1 MEFFHLDLVQ
11 IIKAVGYIGIFAM
24 IFAESGLLFGIF
36 LPGDSLLF
44 TAGFLASI
52 GVLNLPVLVVGVFLA
67 AILGDNVGYAFGKK
81 VGPLIFKREDSFW
94 FHKKHL
100 ERTQKFYEK
109 HGGKTIILARFL
121 PVVRTLAPILAG
133 AGTMKYK
140 TFFIYNVV
148 GAVLWGVGVTSAG
161 FLLGRVIPNVDR
173 YLLPIILLIIFLSL
187 LPAVWHI
194 AKEHI
199 LRKKVVSNKPDTRG
213 S

>member
-1 MEFFHLDLVQ
+1 MEFFHLDLIQ
-11 IIKAVGYIGIFAM
+11 IIKAVGYIGIFA
-24 IFAESGLLFGIF
+24 IVFAESGLLFGIF

-52 GVLNLPVLVVGVFLA
+52 GIFNLPILVVGVFLA

-81 VGPLIFKREDSFW
+81 VGPMIFKREDSFW

-100 ERTQKFYEK
+100 EKTQRFYEK

-133 AGTMKYK
+133 AGTMKYR
-140 TFFIYNVV
+140 TFFIYNVI
-148 GAVLWGVGVTSAG
+148 GAVLWGVGITSAG
-161 FLLGRVIPNVDR
+161 FFLGKIIPDVDR
-173 YLLPIILLIIFLSL
+173 YLLPVILLIIFLSL
-187 LPAVWHI
+187 LPTAWHV

-199 LRKKVVSNKPDTRG
+199 LRKKVLSNKPDTSG

>member
-1 MEFFHLDLVQ
+1 MEFFHLDLIQ

-67 AILGDNVGYAFGKK
+67 AILGDNVGYAFGRK
-81 VGPLIFKREDSFW
+81 VGPMIFKREDSFW

-100 ERTQKFYEK
+100 DKTQKFYEK

-133 AGTMKYK
+133 AGTMKYR
-140 TFFIYNVV
+140 TFFIYNVI
-148 GAVLWGVGVTSAG
+148 GAVLWGVGITSAG
-161 FLLGRVIPNVDR
+161 FLLGRIIPNVDR
-173 YLLPIILLIIFLSL
+173 YLLPIILIIIFLSL

-194 AKEHI
+194 VNEHTF
-199 LRKKVVSNKPDTRG
+199 RKKTASNKSNTKL

>member
-1 MEFFHLDLVQ
+1 MEFFHLDLIQ
-11 IIKAVGYIGIFAM
+11 IIKAVGYIGIFAI

>member
-1 MEFFHLDLVQ
+1 ML
-11 IIKAVGYIGIFAM
+11 I
-24 IFAESGLLFGIF
+24 AESVLFFCIF

-44 TAGFLASI
+44 TAWFLASI
-52 GVLNLPVLVVGVFLA
+52 GVLDLPVLVVGVFLA

>member
-1 MEFFHLDLVQ
+1 MEFFHLDLIQ

-52 GVLNLPVLVVGVFLA
+52 GVLNLLILVVGVFLA

-81 VGPLIFKREDSFW
+81 VGPMIFKREDSFW

-100 ERTQKFYEK
+100 EKTQRFYEK

-121 PVVRTLAPILAG
+121 PIVRTLAPILAG
-133 AGTMKYK
+133 AGTMKYRS
-140 TFFIYNVV
+140 FFFYNVI
-148 GAVLWGVGVTSAG
+148 GAVLWGIGITSAG
-161 FLLGRVIPNVDR
+161 FLLGKIIPDADR

-187 LPAVWHI
+187 LPTAWHV

-199 LRKKVVSNKPDTRG
+199 LRKKVVSK
-213 S
+213 